1 MSVALRMSQD
11 PSPEFPDYMASII
24 PVVQGRLTANYD
36 MSRIAWFRVGGTA
49 EVLFRPHDVPDLVN
63 FLTRLPSDVPV
74 TVVGVAS
81 NLLVRDGGIP
91 GVTIRLGRA
100 FAEMHVLDDRI
111 IVGSAALDIHVA
123 RTAADYQ
130 REGCEFLSG
139 IPGTI
144 GGALRMNAGAY
155 GREISDLVLDV
166 TAVDRQG
173 HVHAVMA
180 QDMGFA
186 YRHCAAPEGWI
197 FTQATLRGDK
207 GNLDKIQAEMQR
219 IAHSRQDSQPIR
231 SRTGGSTFA
240 NPEGKKAWELI
251 DHAGCRGLRHGG
263 AMVSEQHCN
272 FLINTGTATAAD
284 IETLGETVRQ
294 RVQRACGIQLHW
306 EIRRVG
312 VHATGSMGGET

>member
-1 MSVALRMSQD
+1 MW
-11 PSPEFPDYMASII
+11 E
-24 PVVQGRLTANYD
+24 GR
-36 MSRIAWFRVGGTA
+36 RRFF
-49 EVLFRPHDVPDLVN
+49 FRPEDLSDLVG
-63 FLTRLPSDVPV
+63 FLSRLPSDVPV

-100 FAEMHVLDDRI
+100 FAETHIRDNKI
-111 IVGSAALDIHVA
+111 IAGAALDVHVA
-123 RTAADYQ
+123 RFAAEHQ
-130 REGCEFLSG
+130 RGGCEFLSG

-144 GGALRMNAGAY
+144 GGALRMNAGSY
-155 GREISDLVLDV
+155 GREMSDIVLDV

-173 HVHAVMA
+173 HMQTVSA
-180 QDMGFA
+180 QEMGFS
-186 YRHCAAPEGWI
+186 YRRCSVPEDWI
-197 FTQATLRGDK
+197 FTQTTLHAHK
-207 GNLDKIQAEMQR
+207 GEDTLIQAEMQR
-219 IAHSRQDSQPIR
+219 IARARQDSQPIR

-251 DHAGCRGLRHGG
+251 DQAGCRGLRHGG

-272 FLINTGTATAAD
+272 FLINTGAATASD

-294 RVQRACGIQLHW
+294 RVQHVCGVDLHW

-312 VHATGSMGGET
+312 VHASGSLEEER